1 MVNSQELD
9 LKQWKKPEDANPEQ
23 CKDGIV
29 DARGANWKMT
39 KIGKLNLKKAKLCRC
54 DLRGAD
60 LSLCD
65 LNEADLRLAKYDSET
80 KFPEGF
86 DVYTSGA
93 VGPGAKLNGAFLN
106 GTDLREMDLRKSSL
120 IGAYLSG
127 SDLSGALLDG
137 VSLAGADLRSAIL
150 RGAMCRETRF
160 GTSELDMADFRG
172 ANLRGANLDNVES
185 IRGADF
191 TLCTG
196 LDEQVQKLLSR
207 SNYELDCWNP
217 LTRST
222 TRTSLESLL
231 NHTPHD

>member
-9 LKQWKKPEDANPEQ
+9 LKQWKRPEDTNPEQ
-23 CKDGIV
+23 CKDGVV
-29 DARGANWKMT
+29 DARGANWKAI
-39 KIGKLNLKKAKLCRC
+39 KLGKLKLNKAKLCRC

-60 LSLCD
+60 LSLCE
-65 LNEADLRLAKYDSET
+65 LSETDLRLAKYDSET
-80 KFPEGF
+80 KFPDGF
-86 DVYTSGA
+86 DIYTSGA

-137 VSLAGADLRSAIL
+137 VSMAGADLRSAIL

-172 ANLRGANLDNVES
+172 ANLCGANLDNVES

-196 LDEQVQKLLSR
+196 LDEQIQKLLSR
-207 SNYELDCWNP
+207 SNHELDCWNP

-222 TRTSLESLL
+222 TRASLESLL
-231 NHTPHD
+231 